1 MGCSKSGIQK
11 EIYTFKFL
19 YQKKKSTLNL
29 SKRQKI
35 IKISTRI
42 HEKNDREKS
51 MNSKVGSKT
60 LTNLTN
66 FQPDEDKKKTQIM
79 KIRNKRG
86 DTITKPYEIKR
97 IIRETVNNF
106 MPIHLAIQIKGQV
119 PRKSQIVKTDS
130 VRTI

>member
-1 MGCSKSGIQK
+1 
-11 EIYTFKFL
+11 
-19 YQKKKSTLNL
+19 
-29 SKRQKI
+29 
-35 IKISTRI
+35 
-42 HEKNDREKS
+42 

-106 MPIHLAIQIKGQV
+106 MPIHLAIQIKGQI
-119 PRKSQIVKTDS
+119 PRKSQIIKTDS
-130 VRTI
+130 IRTI